1 MSKATVLRAE
11 PTNRLLA
18 ALPKNEYRRLLPN
31 LEPFP
36 LVFGEVIT
44 SLAI

>member
-1 MSKATVLRAE
+1 MSKTETLRAP

-18 ALPKNEYRRLLPN
+18 ALPKDEYQRLLPK

-36 LVFGEVIT
+36 LVFGK
-44 SLAI
+44 